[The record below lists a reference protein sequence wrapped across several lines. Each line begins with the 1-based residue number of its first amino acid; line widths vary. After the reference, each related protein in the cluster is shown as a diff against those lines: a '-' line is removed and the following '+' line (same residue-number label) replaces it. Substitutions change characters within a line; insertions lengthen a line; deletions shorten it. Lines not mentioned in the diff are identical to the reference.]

1 MNAPEKLLLE
11 KIKQLSP
18 QRVAEVNDFVDFLH
32 SREDVQR
39 HTRAATQASEASF
52 AQVWDNDDDA
62 VYDRM

>member
-1 MNAPEKLLLE
+1 MNAPESLLME
-11 KIKQLSP
+11 KIRQLSP
-18 QRVAEVNDFVDFLH
+18 QRAAEVKDFVDFLH

-39 HTRAATQASEASF
+39 HTRAPTKVSEASF

>member
-18 QRVAEVNDFVDFLH
+18 QRVAEVKDFVDFLH

-39 HTRAATQASEASF
+39 DTRAATKASEASF